1 MRGLRIAA
9 PAQLCLSWEEE
20 LAEERWEQLPETTRA
35 AALSLLARLIAKGV
49 LAEDCGDGA
58 GDGAGDG

>member
-9 PAQLCLSWEEE
+9 PTQLCLSWEEE
-20 LAEERWEQLPETTRA
+20 LAEGHWEQLPEPTRA

-49 LAEDCGDGA
+49 LAEDSGDGTGDGA
-58 GDGAGDG
+58 GDG